1 MASALAVFS
10 KGKFRAI
17 SNEKPADNPTEFFP
31 RPGITLEQWKRIA
44 GRILGF
50 ISATT
55 LQDGF

>member
-31 RPGITLEQWKRIA
+31 RPGITLEQ
-44 GRILGF
+44 
-50 ISATT
+50 
-55 LQDGF
+55 